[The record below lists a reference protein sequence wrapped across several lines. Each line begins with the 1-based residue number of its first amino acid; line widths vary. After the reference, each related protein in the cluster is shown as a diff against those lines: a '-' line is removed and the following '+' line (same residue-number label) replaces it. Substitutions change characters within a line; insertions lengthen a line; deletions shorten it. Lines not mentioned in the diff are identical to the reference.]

1 MIMKGSVANE
11 RLRAAVERANET
23 ADRIREMSS
32 ELLRRSDGTEQED
45 GMAQHAAGALATLS
59 HSLELAA
66 ESARVSGLALRD
78 RGRDA
83 SKAVTRGER
92 LIRERGFKGA
102 AAHVA
107 MRSRQRNTLLVLAGG
122 GLMAI
127 LALQLRK
134 SRQE

>member
-1 MIMKGSVANE
+1 MKGSVAND
-11 RLRAAVERANET
+11 RLHAAVERANET

-32 ELLRRSDGTEQED
+32 ELLRRSDGTEQQD
-45 GMAQHAAGALATLS
+45 GMAQHAAGALAILS
-59 HSLELAA
+59 HSLDLAA

-83 SKAVTRGER
+83 SKAVSRGER

-107 MRSRQRNTLLVLAGG
+107 MRSRQRRTVLALAGASLLG
-122 GLMAI
+122 V
-127 LALQLRK
+127 LALTLRK
-134 SRQE
+134 GRGE

>member
-1 MIMKGSVANE
+1 MKGSVANE
-11 RLRAAVERANET
+11 RLHAAVERANAT

-32 ELLRRSDGTEQED
+32 ELLRGSDGTEQED
-45 GMAQHAAGALATLS
+45 GVAQHAAGALATLS